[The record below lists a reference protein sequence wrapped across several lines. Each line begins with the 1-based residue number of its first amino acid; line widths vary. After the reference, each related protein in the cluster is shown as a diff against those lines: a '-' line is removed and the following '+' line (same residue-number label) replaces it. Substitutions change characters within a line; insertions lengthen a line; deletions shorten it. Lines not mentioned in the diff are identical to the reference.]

1 MKHRLL
7 AALAAVMMIFL
18 AACHQNKPPAE
29 SAPWEEPSVS
39 SQPETSETTVSEPVV
54 SEPIHSQLYIPG
66 VSVEDVILYFN
77 EVCLDSEIINSGDP
91 SYVQKWIAPIYYSL
105 EGDYT
110 DADLAMLASF
120 TDWLNSI
127 EGFPGISRNEDPLK
141 RNLRIHFCDEQTLL
155 SLMGQNFAGTDGAV
169 TFWYADNIICDA
181 IICYRT
187 DLNQYLRNS
196 VILEEIY
203 NGLGP
208 IQDTSLRPDSI
219 IYQEFSQPQQL
230 TAIDELILR
239 LLYHPD
245 IQPGMNKQQCE
256 QVIRSLYY

>member
-1 MKHRLL
+1 MKRSFL
-7 AALAAVMMIFL
+7 AALAAIVMISL
-18 AACHQNKPPAE
+18 AACQQNNPPAE
-29 SAPWEEPSVS
+29 SVHWEEPSVS
-39 SQPETSETTVSEPVV
+39 SQPETSATTVSEPMVT
-54 SEPIHSQLYIPG
+54 EPVHSQLYIPG
-66 VSVEDVILYFN
+66 VSVEDVILYFS

-110 DADLAMLASF
+110 DADLATLTSF

-127 EGFPGISRNEDPLK
+127 EGFPGISRNEDPFK
-141 RNLRIHFCDEQTLL
+141 RNLGIHFCDEQTLL

-169 TFWYADNIICDA
+169 TFWYVDDIIYDA

-187 DLNQYLRNS
+187 DLNQHLRNS

-219 IYQEFSQPQQL
+219 IYQEFSEPQQL

-245 IQPGMNKQQCE
+245 IQPGMDKQQCE